1 MVPVHILFQKYWKQ
15 FYSLGEPKNGI
26 KNKRN
31 SKNNFMINL
40 ACFLKVD
47 KINSTHETKSEKEQ
61 EIILIEKCHNPRST
75 RKDDYRNKKLK

>member
-1 MVPVHILFQKYWKQ
+1 MLPVHIIFKNIGSNLFFVRK
-15 FYSLGEPKNGI
+15 KNGI

-31 SKNNFMINL
+31 SKNNFMIHL

-61 EIILIEKCHNPRST
+61 QII
-75 RKDDYRNKKLK
+75 

>member
-1 MVPVHILFQKYWKQ
+1 MRAKK
-15 FYSLGEPKNGI
+15 SI

-47 KINSTHETKSEKEQ
+47 KINSTHEIKSEKEQ
-61 EIILIEKCHNPRST
+61 EIIQIEKCHNPKRT
-75 RKDDYRNKKLK
+75 RKDE